1 MKQFHFFV
9 LMSLTHLDTAMTT
22 AVIELERGKQPS
34 SERRSDYHSCVP
46 GFLFVCVETV
56 LMDGFK
62 KIFFSLTHT
71 KKSVVSLDAVV
82 LPPLSLLFLPPSFA
96 VDFFCIFSRSLRYLS
111 GQLSENSICELCVIS
126 VASMST
132 STPFLDDRN
141 HYCFIV
147 TFFDVVH

>member
-1 MKQFHFFV
+1 MCGNG
-9 LMSLTHLDTAMTT
+9 
-22 AVIELERGKQPS
+22 I
-34 SERRSDYHSCVP
+34 
-46 GFLFVCVETV
+46 
-56 LMDGFK
+56 DGWVK
-62 KIFFSLTHT
+62 KIFFSLSHT